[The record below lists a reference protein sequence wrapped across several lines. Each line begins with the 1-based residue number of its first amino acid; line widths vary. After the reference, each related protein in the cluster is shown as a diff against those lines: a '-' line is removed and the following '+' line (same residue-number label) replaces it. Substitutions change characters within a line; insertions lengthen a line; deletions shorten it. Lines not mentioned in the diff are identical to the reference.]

1 MSKVLCVTSR
11 SLCRE
16 DFLIRLEKIARA
28 GCAGILL
35 REKDLSP
42 RQYGELAE
50 RVLSLCRAHQV
61 PCILHS
67 HAETAAELGAPALH
81 LPLPL
86 LEALPAPLR
95 GKFSSLGASCHS
107 VEDALRAQALGCTY
121 LTAGHI
127 FATDCKKGL
136 APRGLE
142 FLREVCQA
150 VEIPV
155 WAIGGIRPENLP
167 QVLAAGAAGGCV
179 MSGLMACPDP
189 AAALAAFAAAE

>member
-1 MSKVLCVTSR
+1 MRFSVNERTGIPLSR
-11 SLCRE
+11 AARKGHPGNDAHPGDSAADETHPRE
-16 DFLIRLEKIARA
+16 PASETLAKSH
-28 GCAGILL
+28 GGI
-35 REKDLSP
+35 EF
-42 RQYGELAE
+42 
-50 RVLSLCRAHQV
+50 
-61 PCILHS
+61 
-67 HAETAAELGAPALH
+67 HAEIAAELGAQALH

-107 VEDALRAQALGCTY
+107 VEDALRAQALGGTY

-127 FATDCKKGL
+127 SATDCKKGL